1 MDGATYAAVSRNL
14 AMDSGTWWDLFYTPN
29 LYPHFIEHPPLHI
42 WLQSFVFHF
51 LGDQWWIEDVF
62 GLTMWLLTAWGL
74 DRLGEKLGL
83 STSQLLAALFMWT
96 LIPVV
101 NWGYSNNLLEISMSA
116 WLVWSVYFSVQG
128 IRSQRFFP
136 LVIAGTLVSAGAL
149 TKGPVALFPLA
160 VPFFWFL
167 LYPPQPSW
175 KWARPTAV
183 LFLGFVLPFFV
194 LYWLRDAQDYFI
206 RYWNKQIIQSLENVQ
221 TVSNRWYLLGQ
232 FALQLA
238 IPGGIVLWSHFQ
250 KRSTE
255 LKFPKV
261 NRTAW
266 VLWAIS
272 LSAVLPMLISMK
284 QRDFYLIPA
293 MGFAALA
300 LAFHFRDSRFVRLL
314 AIRQSYMRALFLF
327 LGLGFGLRFI
337 PAITDTEQGALVASI
352 QALPQSQK
360 GQTIYVAPELLSNW
374 NIIAQCARFG
384 PIYFKPKPLN
394 QEPIG
399 HELKYVGGIVVID
412 ETSN

>member
-1 MDGATYAAVSRNL
+1 
-14 AMDSGTWWDLFYTPN
+14 
-29 LYPHFIEHPPLHI
+29 
-42 WLQSFVFHF
+42 
-51 LGDQWWIEDVF
+51 
-62 GLTMWLLTAWGL
+62 
-74 DRLGEKLGL
+74 
-83 STSQLLAALFMWT
+83 
-96 LIPVV
+96 
-101 NWGYSNNLLEISMSA
+101 
-116 WLVWSVYFSVQG
+116 
-128 IRSQRFFP
+128 
-136 LVIAGTLVSAGAL
+136 
-149 TKGPVALFPLA
+149 
-160 VPFFWFL
+160 
-167 LYPPQPSW
+167 
-175 KWARPTAV
+175 
-183 LFLGFVLPFFV
+183 
-194 LYWLRDAQDYFI
+194 
-206 RYWNKQIIQSLENVQ
+206 
-221 TVSNRWYLLGQ
+221 
-232 FALQLA
+232 
-238 IPGGIVLWSHFQ
+238 
-250 KRSTE
+250 
-255 LKFPKV
+255 
-261 NRTAW
+261 
-266 VLWAIS
+266 
-272 LSAVLPMLISMK
+272 MK